1 LYLYKSATTLPFV
14 LRLGLALPVLL
25 AVVVLAACGRGA
37 DDASSEDSMATVY
50 AAASLKEV
58 LPVAL
63 GDATYAFAG
72 SDALALQIR
81 QGAPADL
88 FVAASPRYPDELA
101 REGRCGE
108 PVTFATNTLTLI
120 VPADRSTGIAGVDD
134 LLTGGPY
141 RVAIGDPDVP
151 IGAYTREALAA
162 IDAEAVLTRNV
173 VSEEPDPVSIV
184 AKVALGSADAAI
196 VYATDAM
203 SAGDTVTAIP
213 LPAGAEPTIRYRACI
228 VTRRGANT
236 AAARALLNRL
246 TSPAAQAILAE
257 AGFGPVP

>member
-1 LYLYKSATTLPFV
+1 MIAV
-14 LRLGLALPVLL
+14 ALFM
-25 AVVVLAACGRGA
+25 LAACG
-37 DDASSEDSMATVY
+37 SSQTSDSETSPEVTVY
-50 AAASLKEV
+50 AAASLRTI

-63 GDATYAFAG
+63 GDATYSFAG
-72 SDALALQIR
+72 SDTLALQIR

-88 FVAASPRYPDELA
+88 FVAASPRYPDELTQ
-101 REGRCGE
+101 EGLCDE
-108 PVTFATNTLTLI
+108 PVAFVTNTLVLI
-120 VPADRSTGIAGVDD
+120 VPTDGSAGIASVDD
-134 LLTGGPY
+134 LLVRGPF
-141 RVAIGDPDVP
+141 RIAVGDPDVP

-162 IDAEAVLTRNV
+162 IDAEVVLTRNV

-236 AAARALLNRL
+236 AAARALLKRL